1 MHIPSRNEYCMYF
14 MTKDESFFDKYIK
27 IWEKSCNLIK
37 KNIDIKLIY
46 NKKDLK
52 AKNKSSQKKAF
63 TVLIYQ

>member
-37 KNIDIKLIY
+37 KILIV
-46 NKKDLK
+46 N
-52 AKNKSSQKKAF
+52 
-63 TVLIYQ
+63 